1 MSGMP
6 YMFNTKELAE
16 AYKNFDGP
24 VVVAKMAKP
33 RPLEKTFR
41 NNKYSVY
48 NMGRQSTNLN
58 TRGFASTVDAVWT

>member
-1 MSGMP
+1 MP

-41 NNKYSVY
+41 NNKYSVF
-48 NMGRQSTNLN
+48 NMGRLASNLGS
-58 TRGFASTVDAVWT
+58 RGFAGTSDNIAA